1 MASSYFFYII
11 ISETLHIDLNQGIN
25 NEFEL
30 LNNGLAFVVEAGI
43 EDAASVE
50 EISALKIQKLLNTI
64 KNIIR
69 HFQFLSKESLFKC
82 CYENDYEF
90 KGYMSYINS

>member
-64 KNIIR
+64 KNNIS

-82 CYENDYEF
+82 CY
-90 KGYMSYINS
+90 